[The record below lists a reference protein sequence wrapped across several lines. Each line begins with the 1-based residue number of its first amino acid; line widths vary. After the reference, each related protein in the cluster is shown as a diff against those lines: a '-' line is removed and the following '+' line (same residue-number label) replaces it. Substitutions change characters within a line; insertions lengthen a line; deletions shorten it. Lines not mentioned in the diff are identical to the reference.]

1 MKRESFIGLLML
13 VVVGANAHAAGF
25 FDDGDT
31 LNYTCREAKGTFAQ
45 GACLGTISG
54 ALDMMR
60 ALGFVCKLDGVTREQ
75 AKDAVLK
82 YLEDH
87 PEQTKV
93 AAVLQIIPAVQA
105 AFDCTAPAALQSR

>member
-1 MKRESFIGLLML
+1 MNREIAVGLLML
-13 VVVGANAHAAGF
+13 VVAGANARAGGF

-31 LNYTCREAKGTFAQ
+31 LNYTCREEKSSFAH

-60 ALGFVCKLDGVTREQ
+60 ALGYVCKLEGVTRDQ

-82 YLEDH
+82 YLLDH
-87 PEQTKV
+87 PEKTKV
-93 AAVLQIIPAVQA
+93 AAVFQIIPAMEA
-105 AFDCTAPAALQSR
+105 AFDCKAPAALQPR

>member
-1 MKRESFIGLLML
+1 MKREISIGLLML
-13 VVVGANAHAAGF
+13 IVAGANAHAAGF

-31 LNYTCREAKGTFAQ
+31 LNYTCREAEGSFAK
-45 GACLGTISG
+45 GACLGTVSG

-60 ALGFVCKLDGVTREQ
+60 ALGYVCKLDGVTRDQ

-87 PEQTKV
+87 PEKTKV
-93 AAVLQIIPAVQA
+93 AAVLQILPAMEA
-105 AFDCTAPAALQSR
+105 AFDCKAPAALQSR

>member
-1 MKRESFIGLLML
+1 MKRQIFIGLFLL
-13 VVVGANAHAAGF
+13 AVAGANAHAEGF

-60 ALGFVCKLDGVTREQ
+60 AVGYVVSW
-75 AKDAVLK
+75 
-82 YLEDH
+82 
-87 PEQTKV
+87 
-93 AAVLQIIPAVQA
+93 
-105 AFDCTAPAALQSR
+105 TA

>member
-1 MKRESFIGLLML
+1 MKREIFIGLSML
-13 VVVGANAHAAGF
+13 VAAAANAQAAGF

-54 ALDMMR
+54 ATDMMR
-60 ALGFVCKLDGVTREQ
+60 ALGYACKLDGVTRAQ

-82 YLEDH
+82 YLDDH
-87 PEQTKV
+87 PEMTKV
-93 AAVLQIIPAVQA
+93 AAVFQIIPAMEA
-105 AFDCTAPAALQSR
+105 AFDCKAPAALQAR

>member
-1 MKRESFIGLLML
+1 MSAHSSTARNLFAATIRLGLVGGIVSVFIALIGMLETFSKRQI
-13 VVVGANAHAAGF
+13 
-25 FDDGDT
+25 
-31 LNYTCREAKGTFAQ
+31 
-45 GACLGTISG
+45 ISG

-82 YLEDH
+82 YLEEH

-93 AAVLQIIPAVQA
+93 AVVLQIIPAVEA
-105 AFDCTAPAALQSR
+105 AFDCKAPAALQSR

>member
-1 MKRESFIGLLML
+1 MKREILIGLSML
-13 VVVGANAHAAGF
+13 VAGAGCAHAEGF

-60 ALGFVCKLDGVTREQ
+60 ALGYVCKLDGVSRDQ
-75 AKDAVLK
+75 AKDAVLN
-82 YLEDH
+82 YLDEH
-87 PEQTKV
+87 PDSAKV
-93 AAVLQIIPAVQA
+93 AAVLQIIPAMEA
-105 AFDCTAPAALQSR
+105 AFDCKAPAASQPR